1 MFTPRLILQKELS
14 KYENHI
20 KSLDADSKVL
30 RFGYPISDEMIVAF
44 CKRIV
49 DDYENHI
56 IFAVENVDLNFVGI
70 GHIAKSNGE
79 MELAF
84 SVLKEYQGLGI
95 GDTLMRRCIQW
106 CRTHNL
112 LHGKMVCLSRNQ
124 AIKHLCVKNGIHL
137 YSEMGETTGQVD
149 LDVPQLTT
157 YVSENIDS
165 NLAMLDYMGKRFK
178 LPWSFLPET
187 S

>member
-1 MFTPRLILQKELS
+1 MYTPRLIFREELS
-14 KYENHI
+14 KYETHI

-30 RFGYPISDEMIVAF
+30 RFGYPISEDMITAF
-44 CKRIV
+44 CKRV
-49 DDYENHI
+49 GDDYQNHT
-56 IFAVENVDLNFVGI
+56 IFTVENAGLNFVGI
-70 GHIAKSNGE
+70 GHIAKDDDE

-95 GDTLMRRCIQW
+95 GDALMRRCIQW

-112 LHGKMVCLSRNQ
+112 LHGKMVCLSRNH
-124 AIKHLCVKNGIHL
+124 AIKRLCLKNGIHL
-137 YSEMGETTGQVD
+137 HSEMGEITGQVN
-149 LDVPQLTT
+149 LDMPDIAT
-157 YVSENIDS
+157 YVNENIDS

-178 LPWSFLPET
+178 LPWSFFPEN